1 MKMLK
6 FLVIEDERNLSD
18 SIADMLRRLGKVEQV
33 FNGEDGL
40 YQAEKG
46 VYDLIILDLMLPGLD
61 GFTILNELRRKKI
74 NTPVLILSAKDSLED
89 KVRAFKDGTDDYL
102 TKPFHREELMLRV
115 KALLKRSMGIEESN
129 VIENGNLKINL
140 NNHVVTY
147 EDRIIQLQGKEFD
160 LLLYLVQNK
169 DVIVTKEQI
178 FDRIWGF
185 DSSTSITVVEVY
197 MSNLRKQLKKQNVP
211 NMIRTLRNVGYIW
224 ENPSED

>member
-1 MKMLK
+1 MNMLK
-6 FLVIEDERNLSD
+6 FLVIEDEHNLSD

-46 VYDLIILDLMLPGLD
+46 VYDLIILDLMLPGID

-74 NTPVLILSAKDSLED
+74 NTPVLILSAKDGIED
-89 KVRAFKDGTDDYL
+89 KVRAFQDGTDDYL

-129 VIENGNLKINL
+129 IIEEGSLKINL

-147 EDRIIQLQGKEFD
+147 EGRPITLQGKEFD

-185 DSSTSITVVEVY
+185 DSNTSLTVVEVY

-224 ENPSED
+224 ENPDEK

>member
-1 MKMLK
+1 MLK

-40 YQAEKG
+40 YQAKKG

>member
-1 MKMLK
+1 MLK

>member
-1 MKMLK
+1 MLK

-40 YQAEKG
+40 CQAEKG

>member
-40 YQAEKG
+40 CQAEKG

-185 DSSTSITVVEVY
+185 DSSSSITVVEVY